1 MPEMSRIKYLKGDCS
16 HCGGR
21 IEFPADAI
29 GMTTDCP
36 HCGKPTELALSA
48 PPDEPAVSRRTIV
61 WTTIAVLVMALGL
74 GGALYALNLAK
85 KRVAARHQPP
95 PAPVAVTNASPAP
108 ESDDPAT
115 KASFRISQITL
126 EKEKPSGNSVAS

>member
-1 MPEMSRIKYLKGDCS
+1 MKYLKGECS

-29 GMTTDCP
+29 GMTTECP
-36 HCGKPTELALSA
+36 HCGKSTELALSA
-48 PPDEPAVSRRTIV
+48 PPDQPAISSRTVV

-85 KRVAARHQPP
+85 KRVAARQQPP
-95 PAPVAVTNASPAP
+95 PEHVTATNAAPAP
-108 ESDDPAT
+108 EPDDPVT
-115 KASFRISQITL
+115 KAGFRTTRA
-126 EKEKPSGNSVAS
+126 VFRH